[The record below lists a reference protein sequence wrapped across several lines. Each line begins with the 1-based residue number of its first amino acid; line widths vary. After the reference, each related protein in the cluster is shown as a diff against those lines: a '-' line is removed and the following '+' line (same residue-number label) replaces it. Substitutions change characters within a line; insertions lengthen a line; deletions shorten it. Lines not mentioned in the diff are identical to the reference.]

1 MDLLQRYFYIEKA
14 MTIYYTEYI
23 EAKRGVSMNLRKFDQ
38 NTKYDREKVNKAD
51 NYEFLNA
58 NYCKKGQIV
67 LAGDSITEFYNMDL
81 FDDYTARTG
90 KLVYNRGIS
99 GDTSNRLLERFERNV
114 LNLEPTTIALLI
126 GTNDMNRGADN
137 QYIIANTEKLIRLA
151 KEKCPG
157 VNIILEA
164 VYPVNT
170 LINSQG
176 KRHNHIIKDL
186 NKGLEGLAAMMG
198 VEFVDMTEQLSDKY
212 GILKKKYTYDGLH
225 VNALAYE
232 LITKAIMPYFK

>member
-1 MDLLQRYFYIEKA
+1 
-14 MTIYYTEYI
+14 
-23 EAKRGVSMNLRKFDQ
+23 MNLRKFDQ
-38 NTKYDREKVNKAD
+38 NTKYDREKNNKA
-51 NYEFLNA
+51 NNFEFLNA

-67 LAGDSITEFYNMDL
+67 LAGDSITELYNMEY
-81 FDDYTARTG
+81 FDDYTAKTG

-114 LNLEPTTIALLI
+114 LDLEPTTIVLLI
-126 GTNDMNRGADN
+126 GTNDMNRGANN
-137 QYIIANTEKLIRLA
+137 QYIINNTEKLIRLA
-151 KEKCPG
+151 KEKCEG
-157 VNIILEA
+157 VNIVLEA

-176 KRHNHIIKDL
+176 KRHNHTIRDL

-198 VEFVDMTEQLSDKY
+198 VEFVDMTEQLADKY

-232 LITKAIMPYFK
+232 LITQAIMPFFK

>member
-1 MDLLQRYFYIEKA
+1 MDLLQRHFYIEKA

-23 EAKRGVSMNLRKFDQ
+23 EVKRGVSMNLRKFDQ

-51 NYEFLNA
+51 NYEFLNV

-81 FDDYTARTG
+81 FDEYTARTG

>member
-1 MDLLQRYFYIEKA
+1 
-14 MTIYYTEYI
+14 
-23 EAKRGVSMNLRKFDQ
+23 MNLKRFDK
-38 NTKYDREKVNKAD
+38 NTKYDREKNNKAA

-67 LAGDSITEFYNMDL
+67 LAGDSITEFYNMEL

-126 GTNDMNRGADN
+126 GTNDIARGANN
-137 QYIIANTEKLIRLA
+137 QYIIGNTEKLIRLA

-157 VNIILEA
+157 VNIVLES

-176 KRHNHIIKDL
+176 KRRNNVIKDL

-198 VEFVDMTEQLSDKY
+198 VEFVDLTEQLADKY
-212 GILKKKYTYDGLH
+212 GILKKKFTYDGLH
-225 VNALAYE
+225 VNAPAYE
-232 LITKAIMPYFK
+232 VITKAIAPLFR

>member
-1 MDLLQRYFYIEKA
+1 
-14 MTIYYTEYI
+14 
-23 EAKRGVSMNLRKFDQ
+23 MNLSKFNQ

-51 NYEFLNA
+51 NYEFLNE

-67 LAGDSITEFYNMDL
+67 LAGDSITELYNMEL

-99 GDTSNRLLERFERNV
+99 GDTSNRLLGRFERNV

-126 GTNDMNRGADN
+126 GTNDLNQGAN
-137 QYIIANTEKLIRLA
+137 TQYIIGNTEKLIRLA

-164 VYPVNT
+164 LYPINT

-176 KRHNHIIKDL
+176 RRHNHVIRDL

-198 VEFVDMTEQLSDKY
+198 VEFVDMTELLADKY
-212 GILKKKYTYDGLH
+212 GILRKKYTYDGLH
-225 VNALAYE
+225 VNAPAYE
-232 LITKAIMPYFK
+232 LITGAIMPYFK

>member
-1 MDLLQRYFYIEKA
+1 
-14 MTIYYTEYI
+14 
-23 EAKRGVSMNLRKFDQ
+23 MNLSKFNQ

-51 NYEFLNA
+51 NYEFLNE

-67 LAGDSITEFYNMDL
+67 LAGDSITELYNMEL

-99 GDTSNRLLERFERNV
+99 GDTSNRLLGRFERNV

-126 GTNDMNRGADN
+126 GTNDLNQGAN
-137 QYIIANTEKLIRLA
+137 TQYIIGNTEKLIRLA

-164 VYPVNT
+164 VYPINT

-176 KRHNHIIKDL
+176 RRHNHVIRDL

-198 VEFVDMTEQLSDKY
+198 VEFVDMTEQLADKY
-212 GILKKKYTYDGLH
+212 GILRKKYTYDGLH
-225 VNALAYE
+225 VNAPAYE
-232 LITKAIMPYFK
+232 LITGAIIPYFK